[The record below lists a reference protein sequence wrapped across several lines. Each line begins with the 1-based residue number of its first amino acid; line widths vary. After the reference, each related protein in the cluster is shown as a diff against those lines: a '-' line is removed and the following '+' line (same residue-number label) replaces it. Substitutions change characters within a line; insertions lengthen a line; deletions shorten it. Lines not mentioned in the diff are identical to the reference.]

1 MAAHADAVIPAAIA
15 PSAAAGAGASRYTT
29 EGETARVWWGHL
41 LFGLGAGVVG
51 FLCAF
56 VFATTLELSRPLF
69 VLCYAAV
76 ATPFLVTYVKWSGT
90 RPLRLIRKHW
100 LWGVAGA
107 VVVGAFLVRNVL
119 TQDPSPRPEGVS
131 LVGDVLW
138 LGVVYGVLDAL
149 MLSVVPVLATWRAFK
164 TLGWTQSWAGKAG
177 VLGLALVVSLIVTFL
192 YHLGFSEYWGSG
204 IKDPLVGNGIMSLG
218 YIATANP
225 LTAVLSHIAMHVSA
239 VLHGFTSAVQLP
251 PHF

>member
-1 MAAHADAVIPAAIA
+1 MAAHTDSVISVYGARPEDAAV
-15 PSAAAGAGASRYTT
+15 SRYTT
-29 EGETARVWWGHL
+29 EGEATRVWWGHL
-41 LFGLGAGVVG
+41 LFGFGAGVIG

-76 ATPFLVTYVKWSGT
+76 ATPFLVGYVRWSGSD
-90 RPLRLIRKHW
+90 PLRLIRKHW
-100 LWGVAGA
+100 LWGLAGA
-107 VVVGAFLVRNVL
+107 VVIGAFVVRNVL
-119 TQDPSPRPEGVS
+119 TQDPSPRPEGIS
-131 LVGDVLW
+131 LIGDLLW
-138 LGVVYGVLDAL
+138 LGVVYGLLDAL

-164 TLGWTQSWAGKAG
+164 SLGWTRSWTGKAG
-177 VLGLALVVSLIVTFL
+177 ALAAALVVSLVVTL
-192 YHLGFSEYWGSG
+192 MYHLGFSEYWDSG
-204 IKDPLVGNGIMSLG
+204 IRDPLLGNGIMSLG

-225 LTAVLSHIAMHVSA
+225 LTAVLAHIGMHVSA